1 MVSAG
6 LKKKKGKDMKVG
18 GRFLGD
24 PGRGQKKKVELR
36 VSMIMLHCIKM
47 KLSINKIYQKK

>member
-1 MVSAG
+1 
-6 LKKKKGKDMKVG
+6 MKVG